1 MTKETPITLDQLT
14 VKALEILE
22 TDLVAKQNLT
32 RLRDE
37 TDISPTRIRMPQV
50 TYTPPPPRTPWL
62 ALAAFGLVALG
73 VFIGVWLACAVA
85 FLI

>member
-37 TDISPTRIRMPQV
+37 TDTSRLRIRLPA
-50 TYTPPPPRTPWL
+50 YTPPSPKPPYM
-62 ALAAFGLVALG
+62 ALAAMFLVALG

-85 FLI
+85 FLL